1 MKESSQEEID
11 DDIGELSLE
20 EAMNLYEPMINDF
33 MGQKLYL
40 IDTRQ
45 DLNARGMQ
53 ILLMKKHLM
62 RLQFK
67 IMYEP
72 EIDVDEHIM
81 QRWEAC
87 KSSIERCQV
96 TSRFVLVDGNP
107 WPAL

>member
-45 DLNARGMQ
+45 DLNAPGNAD
-53 ILLMKKHLM
+53 
-62 RLQFK
+62 
-67 IMYEP
+67 P
-72 EIDVDEHIM
+72 SDE
-81 QRWEAC
+81 E
-87 KSSIERCQV
+87 
-96 TSRFVLVDGNP
+96 TSNAIAVQDHVRARN
-107 WPAL
+107 

>member
-1 MKESSQEEID
+1 
-11 DDIGELSLE
+11 
-20 EAMNLYEPMINDF
+20 
-33 MGQKLYL
+33 
-40 IDTRQ
+40 
-45 DLNARGMQ
+45 
-53 ILLMKKHLM
+53 
-62 RLQFK
+62 
-67 IMYEP
+67 MYEP